1 VAQACRNAA
10 LRVCDSAWMDK
21 RFWSGAI
28 LVATVVVAGASAL
41 PGLLL
46 RPASLDEPLVITAPA
61 PKDSA
66 PVVAKVEPVA
76 KPVEPAPQVAQPP
89 LAQAQPAPP
98 AAAQVVQPAQPPQP
112 AAVAPAVPA
121 PAAQAAPAFPPVQPI
136 GVATQSGPDAPPTQS
151 RPVSA
156 KPEGVKPEGQKAKRE
171 KTRMTLQDA
180 KARKRPVRPAIYP
193 LREFFAWR

>member
-1 VAQACRNAA
+1 
-10 LRVCDSAWMDK
+10 MDK

-76 KPVEPAPQVAQPP
+76 KPVEPAPQVTQPP
-89 LAQAQPAPP
+89 LAQAEPVQSASPAATPRAAEVVQPAPP
-98 AAAQVVQPAQPPQP
+98 QQS
-112 AAVAPAVPA
+112 AAVAPAPPVPA
-121 PAAQAAPAFPPVQPI
+121 PAAQAAPGPAFPPVQPI
-136 GVATQSGPDAPPTQS
+136 GVATQSGLDAPPTQS

-156 KPEGVKPEGQKAKRE
+156 KPEGAKPEGQRAKRE

>member
-1 VAQACRNAA
+1 
-10 LRVCDSAWMDK
+10 MDK

-28 LVATVVVAGASAL
+28 VVVTVVVAGASAL

-46 RPASLDEPLVITAPA
+46 RPASLDEPLVVTAPA
-61 PKDSA
+61 PKDPA

-89 LAQAQPAPP
+89 ARPSPTGSAGGCTSGSAG
-98 AAAQVVQPAQPPQP
+98 AAATASRRRARQS
-112 AAVAPAVPA
+112 PA

-156 KPEGVKPEGQKAKRE
+156 KPEGVKPEAQKAKRE